1 MITNLIIRGAKV
13 HNLHC
18 IQPSKPADRLY
29 KSQAADGLAFLLYT
43 ISGFTCAICLAHFHP
58 EIVLFRL
65 IHHFRLLLRNQAQ
78 FRRLEGVRL
87 RHRVFRAVQ
96 AVQNQIT
103 EERVAR

>member
-1 MITNLIIRGAKV
+1 M
-13 HNLHC
+13 
-18 IQPSKPADRLY
+18 
-29 KSQAADGLAFLLYT
+29 LYT
-43 ISGFTCAICLAHFHP
+43 IPGFTCAICLAPFHP

-87 RHRVFRAVQ
+87 RHCVFRAVQ

-103 EERVAR
+103 EERVTRQAGCVDVLLALV

>member
-43 ISGFTCAICLAHFHP
+43 IPDSTAPSACAFSSGNSIISLDTPFPPAS
-58 EIVLFRL
+58 
-65 IHHFRLLLRNQAQ
+65 AQ
-78 FRRLEGVRL
+78 SGTVPPP
-87 RHRVFRAVQ
+87 
-96 AVQNQIT
+96 
-103 EERVAR
+103 